1 MSLVL
6 AKNPSNELKEINL
19 DNAGNLKVDLASS
32 SHGTMDVDVVGNSVG
47 LATETKQ
54 DTMITDLQDI
64 LSETIPINAQTFS
77 IDSKISQGEQGTI
90 TGGSGGLQQVL
101 LYGRDQTTDLH
112 PIKITPQ
119 GDIDVEIAEYP
130 KGQEVM
136 ANSFPVVIASD
147 QSTINTSDSVAQA
160 SLSSID
166 TKLTIGDDDTL
177 TEALQ
182 VVVYGRKDATPTGL
196 RAIKADDQGRLMVDI
211 DTDGVGLATEATLS
225 DLNTKITT
233 GEDDQLTGAQQV
245 LMYGRKDSSPTG
257 LYAMKVNSNGALH
270 VLPSYSFITNNVDTL
285 ATGAGGTAT
294 STSTNMVN
302 YSFLTFFGSSTNTSD
317 PIIVEVSADNATW
330 YEASEYFV
338 NTNPVGSLVHY
349 SINIPN
355 VAGQYWRMKQ
365 TDTLTTAFT
374 LIVNASRK

>member
-54 DTMITDLQDI
+54 DTMITDLGDI
-64 LSETIPINAQTFS
+64 LNETIPINAQTFS
-77 IDSKISQGEQGTI
+77 IDSKIT
-90 TGGSGGLQQVL
+90 SGNDFTLTEAQQVL
-101 LYGRDQTTDLH
+101 VYGEVQSGPGTGELH
-112 PIKITPQ
+112 PIHITNA
-119 GDIDVEIAEYP
+119 GDVEVEIADFK
-130 KGQEVM
+130 KGQELM
-136 ANSFPVVIASD
+136 ADSFPVVIASD

-166 TKLTIGDDDTL
+166 TKLSVGDDDTL

-182 VVVYGRKDATPTGL
+182 TCIYGRKDATPSGL

-225 DLNTKITT
+225 DLNTKITS
-233 GEDDQLTGAQQV
+233 GEDDELTTAQQV
-245 LMYGRKDSSPTG
+245 LMYGRKDTSPTG
-257 LYAMKVNSNGALH
+257 LYALKVNANGALH
-270 VLPSYSFITNNVDTL
+270 TILSSTSNNTLDTL
-285 ATGAGGTAT
+285 ATLANGTAT
-294 STSTNMVN
+294 STTIDMN
-302 YSFLTFFGSSTNTSD
+302 SFNKLTFFGSSTNASD

-338 NTNPVGSLVHY
+338 NTNPVGANVNY
-349 SINIPN
+349 SVNIPN
-355 VAGQYWRMKQ
+355 VAGRYWRLKQ